1 VIFGWRLIT
10 LLWWEGSDEPPTP
23 RGNDTFLEEV
33 VMNIMNSEQPLRRYC
48 FDAERIDQT
57 RTPGPGDRC
66 VLFVA
71 PRGLALTNRAS
82 LRIGG
87 VYAEDI
93 M

>member
-1 VIFGWRLIT
+1 MVAK
-10 LLWWEGSDEPPTP
+10 GSPPAGDEAEHPQ
-23 RGNDTFLEEV
+23 
-33 VMNIMNSEQPLRRYC
+33 SAQPLRRYC